1 MTIKATLIK
10 STGDDLVVDAARASF
25 AKTHDTYTDEQNT
38 RLINYLA
45 RHDHWTPFSHPRF
58 TFYMHQVDID
68 ILGLSPAE
76 TAGMVWRRCLYD
88 PYGIYVRH
96 SLYGWVNLL
105 KAGRL
110 SDAWADMV
118 AGCLYDKAT
127 RSYMAFFDGEEYNA
141 DYVTSGFSHPDFI
154 DVSLLYEVPIFV
166 ARQEFKHMVG
176 FTRNERSGRYVTA
189 DTEFY
194 YPERWRLKPDGSIKQ
209 GSGDDL
215 CEHLCRQTSFAY
227 IDAIDEADFL
237 YSDMLGNGIA
247 PEMARM
253 VLPQSMMTSYVVTA
267 NLTGLARFV
276 YQRTKPD
283 AQKEIQD
290 LAHQVNA
297 LLIKE
302 FGSEW
307 NKGI

>member
-1 MTIKATLIK
+1 MTIKATLIT
-10 STGDDLVVDAARASF
+10 SQGDDLVVDAARASF
-25 AKTHDTYTDEQNT
+25 AKTHDTYTSEQNE

-58 TFYMHQVDID
+58 TFIAHQSDID
-68 ILGLSPAE
+68 LYSLSQPDV
-76 TAGMVWRRCLYD
+76 AGMVWQRCTFN
-88 PYGIYVRH
+88 PYGVYVRH
-96 SLYGWVNLL
+96 SFYGWANLIKNGKVSEPL
-105 KAGRL
+105 AGQIDGAL
-110 SDAWADMV
+110 FDLMP
-118 AGCLYDKAT
+118 
-127 RSYMAFFDGEEYNA
+127 RSHAAFFGYEHHE
-141 DYVTSGFSHPDFI
+141 DYTLEHLNHPDFI
-154 DVSLLYEVPIFV
+154 DVTLLYEVPIFV

-194 YPERWRLKPDGSIKQ
+194 YPDVWRLKPEGSIKQ
-209 GSGDDL
+209 GSGDGL
-215 CEHLCRQTSFAY
+215 CEHLCIQTSY
-227 IDAIDEADFL
+227 GYTDAIDGVDFL
-237 YSDMLGNGIA
+237 YSDMLENDVA

>member
-154 DVSLLYEVPIFV
+154 DVTLLYEVPIFV

-194 YPERWRLKPDGSIKQ
+194 RPKVWRKKPDGSIKQ
-209 GSGDDL
+209 GSGANFTGEENQGL
-215 CEHLCRQTSFAY
+215 RAWHRANISIAKNHYSNF
-227 IDAIDEADFL
+227 IEA
-237 YSDMLGNGIA
+237 GAA

-253 VLPQSMMTSYVVTA
+253 VLPQSMMTTYVTTA
-267 NLTGLARFV
+267 NITA
-276 YQRTKPD
+276 T
-283 AQKEIQD
+283 
-290 LAHQVNA
+290 
-297 LLIKE
+297 
-302 FGSEW
+302 
-307 NKGI
+307 